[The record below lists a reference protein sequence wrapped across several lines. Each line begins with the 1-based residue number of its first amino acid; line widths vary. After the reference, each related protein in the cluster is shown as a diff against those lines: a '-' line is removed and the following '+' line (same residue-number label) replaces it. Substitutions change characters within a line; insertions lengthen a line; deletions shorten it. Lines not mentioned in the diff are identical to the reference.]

1 MIYIPS
7 NENGV
12 KYSLS
17 TVDTPFDESTGVGGT
32 RIDREVPIVLNKE
45 IPLWVKIG
53 TTANSMRVTDVTD
66 DFRNA
71 ECNAG
76 IAVTLTVSDVEVDA
90 K

>member
-1 MIYIPS
+1 M
-7 NENGV
+7 
-12 KYSLS
+12 
-17 TVDTPFDESTGVGGT
+17 
-32 RIDREVPIVLNKE
+32 LNKE

-53 TTANSMRVTDVTD
+53 TTANSMCVTDVTD